1 MVWKRNFEKIHV
13 CRLARDST
21 GFEDPLDVVG
31 LNCRAGATRE
41 MVASAGWRKL
51 LRLLITFQK
60 VGPEVVVGVVTDGGL
75 VRVVWRRIC

>member
-1 MVWKRNFEKIHV
+1 MVWKRDFEEIHV
-13 CRLARDST
+13 CRLAGDST
-21 GFEDPLDVVG
+21 GFEDPLDVVV

-41 MVASAGWRKL
+41 KMTSTGWRKL
-51 LRLLITFQK
+51 LRLLITFQE